1 MNDKEGTAMNRRGF
15 LKWGAAGVVV
25 AGLLGRGRSAVA
37 DEDREYG
44 HGQRGI
50 VSFFIEHK
58 DDLGLSADQVRRLKA
73 VREGFRKTAAR
84 IDADLQ
90 TAYEQFHDLMQ
101 EDEIKPAEVEAASK
115 QIASLENERRI
126 EFAKA
131 IAEGKKVLSKDQLK
145 KAKEL
150 RQKAMERRR
159 S

>member
-1 MNDKEGTAMNRRGF
+1 MVDKTEAGLDRRRF
-15 LKWGAAGVVV
+15 LKWGAVGMAV
-25 AGLLGRGRSAVA
+25 AGLLGRGRTAVA

-58 DDLGLSADQVRRLKA
+58 DDLGLSADQVNRLKT

-84 IDADLQ
+84 IDADRE
-90 TAYEQFHDLMQ
+90 TAFEQFHDLMQ
-101 EDEIKPAEVEAASK
+101 EDEIKLAEVETASK
-115 QIASLENERRI
+115 KIEALENERRI

-150 RQKAMERRR
+150 RQKGMERRR

>member
-1 MNDKEGTAMNRRGF
+1 MSLDRRGF
-15 LKWGAAGVVV
+15 LKLGAAGMAV
-25 AGLLGRGRSAVA
+25 AGLLGYGRTAFA
-37 DEDREYG
+37 DEEREYG

-58 DDLGLSADQVRRLKA
+58 EELGLTPDQVSRLKA

-84 IDADLQ
+84 IGADLE

-101 EDEIKPAEVEAASK
+101 EDEIKLAAVEAASK
-115 QIASLENERRI
+115 KIESLESERRI

-131 IAEGKKVLSKDQLK
+131 IAEGKKALSKDQLK

-150 RQKAMERRR
+150 RQKSMEQRR

>member
-1 MNDKEGTAMNRRGF
+1 MSLDRRGF
-15 LKWGAAGVVV
+15 FRLGAAVAAV
-25 AGLLGRGRSAVA
+25 AGLLGHGRSVFA
-37 DEDREYG
+37 DEDRGYG

-58 DDLGLSADQVRRLKA
+58 EELGLSPDQVSRLKS

-84 IDADLQ
+84 LDADLQ
-90 TAYEQFHDLMQ
+90 TAQEQFHDLVQ
-101 EDEIKPAEVEAASK
+101 EDEIKLAEVETASK
-115 QIASLENERRI
+115 KIESLENERRM
-126 EFAKA
+126 EFTKA
-131 IAEGKKVLSKDQLK
+131 IAEGKKALSKDQLK

>member
-1 MNDKEGTAMNRRGF
+1 MSIDRRGF
-15 LKWGAAGVVV
+15 FRLGAAGMVV
-25 AGLLGRGRSAVA
+25 AGLLGHGRSAVA
-37 DEDREYG
+37 DEEREYG

-58 DDLGLSADQVRRLKA
+58 DDLGLSADQVSRLKA

-84 IDADLQ
+84 IDADLE
-90 TAYEQFHDLMQ
+90 TAFEQFHDLFQ
-101 EDEIKPAEVEAASK
+101 EDEIKLGEIETASK
-115 QIASLENERRI
+115 KIESLENERRI
-126 EFAKA
+126 EFARA

-150 RQKAMERRR
+150 RQKKMERRR

>member
-1 MNDKEGTAMNRRGF
+1 MSLDRREF
-15 LKWGAAGVVV
+15 FRLGAAGVVV
-25 AGLLGRGRSAVA
+25 AGLLGHGRSVFA
-37 DEDREYG
+37 DEEREYG

-58 DDLGLSADQVRRLKA
+58 EELGLSADQVSRLKA
-73 VREGFRKTAAR
+73 IREGFRKTAAR
-84 IDADLQ
+84 LDADLE

-101 EDEIKPAEVEAASK
+101 EDEIKPAEVETASR

-131 IAEGKKVLSKDQLK
+131 IAEGRKVLSKDQLK